1 MRDFTQRCEGAE
13 GAEGA
18 EGVKEFL
25 IRLQLISE
33 KNLRLRVRRR
43 GICRLCM
50 LCCDVPL

>member
-43 GICRLCM
+43 AIR
-50 LCCDVPL
+50 PLHVL